1 MKKPSLK
8 DRLSASKIEE
18 ANRMLLE
25 NNRVEEAAP
34 EAPAAVV
41 VAETKPVVKKTQKVA
56 AEKPKIEAPKRSNS
70 RRQSLTAKA
79 AEAAGTRLVRL
90 TIDIPEDLHEELKIK
105 MIRSRTTIKDYL
117 LSFIERDVQK
127 S

>member
-41 VAETKPVVKKTQKVA
+41 VAEAKPVVKKTPKAA
-56 AEKPKIEAPKRSNS
+56 AEQPKTETPKRSNT

-127 S
+127 G